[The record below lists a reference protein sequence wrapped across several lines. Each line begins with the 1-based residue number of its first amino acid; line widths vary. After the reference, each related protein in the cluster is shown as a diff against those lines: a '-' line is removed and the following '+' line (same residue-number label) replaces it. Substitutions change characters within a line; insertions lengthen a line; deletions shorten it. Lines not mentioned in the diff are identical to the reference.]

1 MSDPF
6 NDHTHGD
13 FLPVRTVAEKY
24 HDEIVHCAQV
34 EIAKRDKRIAKLE
47 AALQQIADAANYT
60 APEDIEARLHN
71 EVKVYAIAKAALEED
86 KDE

>member
-13 FLPVRTVAEKY
+13 FLPVRTVTEKY
-24 HDEIVHCAQV
+24 HDEIVHCALV

-47 AALQQIADAANYT
+47 TALEKIVSDELYNESQMSVIAEAAL
-60 APEDIEARLHN
+60 
-71 EVKVYAIAKAALEED
+71 
-86 KDE
+86 KDNGGD